1 MKNRLL
7 LASCLTLAM
16 VFLESACAQ
25 KAPDKPPVFRS
36 GEYAPFSFP
45 ALKAHEHLSYQ
56 FVRGNDVTLKL
67 FEVRAQSE
75 RRLIGTWDNFPG
87 WGELVFTRDHRS
99 CFFRGNDNADSGVMP
114 VWFLNGNNGTM
125 TVSPNIGGSYSPTGD
140 GRFIVYSITK
150 DPSTYRTIYLY
161 DVKKGKVVKTFSW
174 PTKTSPETPLTFY
187 REQASNEIIV
197 AMFGESRELAQGVI
211 SPDKQTLTMQWDKS
225 NSGGIHM
232 DATIAKKFDDK
243 DIISP

>member
-1 MKNRLL
+1 
-7 LASCLTLAM
+7 M